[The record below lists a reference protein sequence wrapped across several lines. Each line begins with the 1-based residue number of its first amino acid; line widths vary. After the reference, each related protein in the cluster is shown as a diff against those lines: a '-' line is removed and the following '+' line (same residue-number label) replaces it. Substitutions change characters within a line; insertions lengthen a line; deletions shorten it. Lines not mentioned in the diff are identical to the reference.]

1 VTDELVLHGERYWIS
16 PYFFSSFVA
25 LTEKALPFTLRAL
38 ALERG
43 EQRKEPFRS
52 AFLTGKI
59 PALEHGPIRLAE
71 SMAIAEYLEEAFP
84 PPRHAALLP
93 EGAGP
98 RGRARQ
104 VMAWLR
110 SDLGALREERPTTTM
125 FYAKATRP
133 LTAAGARDAARL
145 LEVAAALVG
154 DGRTALFGRWC
165 LADAELAFMLHRLI
179 CNGHEL
185 PETVRSFAESQWQ
198 RPSLRAFVGHERP
211 AKLWPEAPELPAF
224 D

>member
-1 VTDELVLHGERYWIS
+1 MAELVLYGERYWIS

-25 LTEKALPFTLRAL
+25 LTEKALPFSLRIL

-43 EQRKEPFRS
+43 EQRAEPFRS

-59 PALEHGPIRLAE
+59 PALEHGSLRLAE
-71 SMAIAEYLEEAFP
+71 SLAIAEYLEEAFP

-93 EGAGP
+93 EGLAQ

-104 VMAWLR
+104 LMAWLR

-125 FYAKATRP
+125 FYAPGTRP

-145 LEVAAALVG
+145 VELASALLG
-154 DGRTALFGRWC
+154 EGRTSLFERWC
-165 LADAELAFMLHRLI
+165 LADAELAFMLQRLV

-185 PETVRSFAESQWQ
+185 PAAVRRFAEAQWQ
-198 RPSLRAFVGHERP
+198 RPSVRAFVAHERP

-224 D
+224 A